1 MASKDCPIHLNLKSY
16 LSRLFCELNF
26 SLPGPELR
34 LFNPR
39 AVTSSQHAWGFLG
52 PGSDS
57 IHGAVPL
64 VWHWDPACSEDLPS
78 VKDGGGRVALAL
90 SKLSLVIQL
99 KACSWDWAIGLCY
112 LEC

>member
-78 VKDGGGRVALAL
+78 GQRRWRKSGSGIKQTVSGYSVEGMQLGLGHWAVL
-90 SKLSLVIQL
+90 S
-99 KACSWDWAIGLCY
+99 
-112 LEC
+112 